1 MGRKKNEEKTTFSND
16 QHISTKITPSLA
28 QCASL
33 DTMKLLEWE
42 KEVVGDVF
50 KG

>member
-1 MGRKKNEEKTTFSND
+1 MGRKKNEEKTTFL
-16 QHISTKITPSLA
+16 QRPAHSTKITPYFGTILR
-28 QCASL
+28 L